1 MGVQYRSKY
10 TGQEIDALLDAVK
23 EYLAGDSK
31 FLEFQDRYNFPTIGT
46 EGVLYIATN
55 EFKSYIWDSEDKRYV
70 ALEPKI
76 IYGGGAD

>member
-23 EYLAGDSK
+23 QMVGGDSS
-31 FLEFQDRYNFPTIGT
+31 FLEFATRYNFPAVGKK
-46 EGVLYIATN
+46 EVLYIATD
-55 EFKSYIWDSEDKRYV
+55 EHKAYYWDTDHYV
-70 ALEPKI
+70 AMEPTV